1 MRDRYRAD
9 DEISSGPAMARKT
22 TARDVAEAAGVSPA
36 TVDRVLNGRGGV
48 SPEKE
53 RRVLDWA
60 RRLKLDRALAIR
72 AARTL
77 RVAVLIQPPANP
89 FHARLKEE
97 FARAQPR
104 LDLFNMQVRVIHI
117 RPHAPAD
124 TAARVMAAIGTH
136 DAMILSAEEDAG
148 IAAACRAFSAKGP
161 VVTLA
166 TDIPDSGRI
175 GYVGPDNRRAGR
187 VAGDLMGRFLGPAGG
202 EVVMIA
208 GTLAMRGQAERVEG
222 LGAVFAG
229 RHPACR
235 LAEVVES
242 LEDSRRAGALLAE
255 VLARRPGLRG
265 VYHCTSGARGV
276 VAALQAAGRRDV
288 VVIVHELTEHRRH
301 LLSEGMIDAVIDQNP
316 EAEVQG
322 AIDLLARA
330 FGRGEPAARPAA
342 PMIQIHTIENS

>member
-1 MRDRYRAD
+1 
-9 DEISSGPAMARKT
+9 MARKT

-48 SPEKE
+48 SPDKEKC
-53 RRVLDWA
+53 VLDWA

-97 FARAQPR
+97 FARAQPL
-104 LDLFNMQVRVIHI
+104 LDALNMQVRIIHI
-117 RPHAPAD
+117 APRPPGE
-124 TAARVMAAIGTH
+124 TAEKILNAIGTH
-136 DAMILSAEEDAG
+136 DALILSTEENAG
-148 IAAACRAFSAKGP
+148 IAAACRAFAAKGP

-166 TDIPDSGRI
+166 TDIADSGRM

-202 EVVMIA
+202 EVLMIA
-208 GTLAMRGQAERVEG
+208 GILAMRGQMERAEG
-222 LGAVFAG
+222 LRAVFAE
-229 RHPACR
+229 RYPACI
-235 LAEVVES
+235 LAGVVETF
-242 LEDSRRAGALLAE
+242 EDGDRAGLLVKEALRQ
-255 VLARRPGLRG
+255 RRGLRG
-265 VYHCTSGARGV
+265 VYHCTAGTRE
-276 VAALQAAGRRDV
+276 VAAALKAAGRGDV
-288 VVIVHELTEHRRH
+288 VLIAHELTEHRRD
-301 LLSEGMIDAVIDQNP
+301 LLKRGVVAAVIDQNP
-316 EAEVQG
+316 EAEVRG

-330 FGRGEPAARPAA
+330 FGRGEAALRPAQ